1 VFHIEPADSL
11 LGKWAF
17 VSIKTDR
24 EDPQSKGVVAT
35 NQTLNRP
42 TSNRN
47 IETGLLSTNAQDFT
61 RSLLEAGLLEVGGVA
76 GVYHRSFEFENIIR
90 GIETYVSSAGGNEKR
105 RQLFCSPVMARST
118 LEKCGY
124 LTSFPDLVG
133 TISSFAGSEA
143 DLPMLRERV
152 ENGGDWADL
161 LTPTQVALCSAACQ
175 NVYPML
181 VGKPIPPQGLV
192 YEVQAHC
199 FRHEPSDDLARMLSF
214 RQHEFV
220 YIGTAHDAR
229 EHAELLRSRFCD
241 LLDGLEISYEVVAAN
256 DPFFGRM
263 GRLLAESQRQKS
275 LKYEFVAPITS
286 EVPHSIGSANFH
298 EDHFGASFGLSMF
311 DGSVAH
317 SSCVGFGLERVALA
331 LLFRHGT
338 NTANWPTEIQKR
350 LSLTL
355 VKSLPESIERS
366 NT

>member
-1 VFHIEPADSL
+1 
-11 LGKWAF
+11 
-17 VSIKTDR
+17 
-24 EDPQSKGVVAT
+24 
-35 NQTLNRP
+35 
-42 TSNRN
+42 
-47 IETGLLSTNAQDFT
+47 
-61 RSLLEAGLLEVGGVA
+61 LEAGLLEEGGVA
-76 GVYHRSFEFENIIR
+76 GVYHRSFEFEKIIR

-118 LEKCGY
+118 LAKCGF
-124 LTSFPDLVG
+124 LTSFPHLVG

-152 ENGGDWADL
+152 ENDGDWADL
-161 LTPTQVALCSAACQ
+161 LTATQVALCSAACQ
-175 NVYPML
+175 NVYPLL
-181 VGKPIPPQGLV
+181 VGKPIPPHGLV

-220 YIGTAHDAR
+220 YIGTEHDAR
-229 EHAELLRSRFCD
+229 EHAELWRNRFCD
-241 LLDGLEISYEVVAAN
+241 LLDGLEISYEVVEAN
-256 DPFFGRM
+256 DPFFGRI

-298 EDHFGASFGLSMF
+298 EDHFGTSFGLSMF

-331 LLFRHGT
+331 LLFRHGA
-338 NTANWPTEIQKR
+338 NTATWPTEIRK
-350 LSLTL
+350 LLALTL
-355 VKSLPESIERS
+355 VNSLPESTKHA